1 MWTTLCA
8 LLNKQHLA
16 EQTDGLA
23 ARKAT
28 LPLRGGGLGLRSAVR
43 TGPAA
48 YWASWADTLPMMA
61 ERCPELARRTLVEL
75 EKGCTGSAEC
85 LRAAAVA
92 KQTLLAEGF
101 ESCPS
106 WRELYHGKR
115 PPEPEDRKEPG
126 EFYHGWQYHASSR
139 RETYYRDGQVLAKSD
154 RPSQALLRSQAG
166 RCAGEHLTLLPVT
179 EELQWSNTK
188 LRTLLLRRLRLP
200 LNLDN
205 RHCKCGAPLNTLA
218 TTAQPIAR

>member
-1 MWTTLCA
+1 M
-8 LLNKQHLA
+8 
-16 EQTDGLA
+16 
-23 ARKAT
+23 R
-28 LPLRGGGLGLRSAVR
+28 AV
-43 TGPAA
+43 
-48 YWASWADTLPMMA
+48 
-61 ERCPELARRTLVEL
+61 
-75 EKGCTGSAEC
+75 
-85 LRAAAVA
+85 AVA

-106 WRELYHGKR
+106 WREFFHGKR

-188 LRTLLLRRLRLP
+188 LRILLLRRLRLP
-200 LNLDN
+200 LDLDN
-205 RHCKCGAPLNTLA
+205 RYCKCGAPLDTLGDHRA
-218 TTAQPIAR
+218 ACSTVGTLQTRAVPLERTWARVVREAGARTRTHTYLRNLNLLDVGVRDD